1 MKATRCILFLMFFFI
16 FQAVFGQEEIGTY
29 KCDYTRDSSYITIL
43 ISNSEM
49 GPPDNFFGIGYEDL
63 EKFRRNGTGT
73 SIPDCL
79 SAEEFISLAREYL
92 LERKSYEMLAFYSF
106 EIIQLELDDY
116 RNPEWKP
123 FYYFQVTFKTDL
135 MGGNVIVPM
144 LMDGRIILG
153 LDEF

>member
-1 MKATRCILFLMFFFI
+1 MPQYGLEFDPK
-16 FQAVFGQEEIGTY
+16 
-29 KCDYTRDSSYITIL
+29 
-43 ISNSEM
+43 
-49 GPPDNFFGIGYEDL
+49 EDL

-123 FYYFQVTFKTDL
+123 FYYFQVTFKTFQ
-135 MGGNVIVPM
+135 G
-144 LMDGRIILG
+144 IIQFAFL
-153 LDEF
+153 